1 MSRLHKAALPSAVE
15 HFQFIGCIY
24 FLKCFLGERKIN
36 ILRDCYDIFWPA
48 VQIAIALSYI
58 EACPGSLGP
67 KAFTI
72 GGENTTLKKYKI
84 MNSELHTKI
93 NINL

>member
-1 MSRLHKAALPSAVE
+1 MIFFGPLCKLRLPYRT
-15 HFQFIGCIY
+15 F
-24 FLKCFLGERKIN
+24 
-36 ILRDCYDIFWPA
+36 
-48 VQIAIALSYI
+48 
-58 EACPGSLGP
+58 ACPGSLGP